1 VNPPN
6 GVLSQVQ
13 DVSTGPVEAGDG
25 IRLPEG
31 ARSVV
36 PRESIEIPTSRGKT
50 LLTFLLG
57 DLAGLLL
64 LSGGMLLGVHVF
76 WSIPE
81 DGLHALVLVLLP
93 VLLLPFLLVG
103 PSRRRFCHP
112 ALEIPRVA
120 GMTGVIGGVVGLT
133 ILLTTDLLA
142 PALIAVSWGVL
153 GMILLPLTRVCT
165 RVFCS
170 RAEWWG
176 TPAVII
182 TAGRSGDGIL
192 RTLRRWPEMGLRPV
206 AVLSDT
212 DPEAPHDHCLH
223 GPIAQAPYLA
233 RKFSIPY
240 ALVALPTGSQIERA
254 HLLLRYAKFFDH
266 VIVLPD
272 EPERTA
278 FWTTGQSGE
287 GLFGY
292 SVRGAAARPGL
303 RFLKRF
309 VDVVGASLLI
319 VLIAPVLAAIAIA
332 IRRDSDGGVLY
343 RQERMGLDGRIF
355 RVLKF
360 RTMYADADRR
370 LADILDADPD
380 RNEEFERYHKLKDD
394 PRITA
399 VGRFLRRY
407 SMDEL
412 PQLFNVLWGDMSL
425 VGPRAYMPS
434 ELPQMDRLA
443 RVVLQVPPG
452 VTGLWQVSGRNDV
465 SFRERVA
472 LDVHYVHNWSLA
484 LDVYLLARTIPTVL
498 SGDGA
503 S

>member
-1 VNPPN
+1 
-6 GVLSQVQ
+6 
-13 DVSTGPVEAGDG
+13 
-25 IRLPEG
+25 
-31 ARSVV
+31 
-36 PRESIEIPTSRGKT
+36 
-50 LLTFLLG
+50 
-57 DLAGLLL
+57 
-64 LSGGMLLGVHVF
+64 
-76 WSIPE
+76 
-81 DGLHALVLVLLP
+81 
-93 VLLLPFLLVG
+93 
-103 PSRRRFCHP
+103 
-112 ALEIPRVA
+112 
-120 GMTGVIGGVVGLT
+120 MTGVIGGVVGLT

-292 SVRGAAARPGL
+292 SVRGAAARPGQ
-303 RFLKRF
+303 
-309 VDVVGASLLI
+309 GAAARCRGRPLVRRRRGRAALANGRAARR
-319 VLIAPVLAAIAIA
+319 APGAAAVSHPEPRDPGGF
-332 IRRDSDGGVLY
+332 RRGSQRGAVRPRRPGGAA
-343 RQERMGLDGRIF
+343 RPGRP
-355 RVLKF
+355 RG
-360 RTMYADADRR
+360 AGR
-370 LADILDADPD
+370 LVQDQWG
-380 RNEEFERYHKLKDD
+380 
-394 PRITA
+394 A
-399 VGRFLRRY
+399 V
-407 SMDEL
+407 
-412 PQLFNVLWGDMSL
+412 
-425 VGPRAYMPS
+425 
-434 ELPQMDRLA
+434 
-443 RVVLQVPPG
+443 
-452 VTGLWQVSGRNDV
+452 T
-465 SFRERVA
+465 
-472 LDVHYVHNWSLA
+472 
-484 LDVYLLARTIPTVL
+484 TV
-498 SGDGA
+498 
-503 S
+503 